1 MTKDTS
7 NVTVVDF
14 QKAGE
19 KHREER
25 SHREKEAKV
34 DAIRE
39 RFAAAL
45 PEKKRPV
52 RDYLKKKKA
61 KKKR

>member
-1 MTKDTS
+1 MSDD
-7 NVTVVDF
+7 TVVDF
-14 QKAGE
+14 ATASA
-19 KHREER
+19 KHRHDR

-39 RFAAAL
+39 RFANAL
-45 PEKKRPV
+45 PDRKTPV
-52 RDYLKKKKA
+52 KDYLRKKKA